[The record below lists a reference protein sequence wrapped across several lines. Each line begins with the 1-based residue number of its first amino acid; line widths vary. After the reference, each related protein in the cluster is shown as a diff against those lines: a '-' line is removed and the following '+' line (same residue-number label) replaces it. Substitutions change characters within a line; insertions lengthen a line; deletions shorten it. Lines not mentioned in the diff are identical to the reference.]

1 MAVVRTDAKTCGC
14 VTSPGGAFDFRPEP
28 GGTGTRE
35 ETPPQARDTCP
46 SPEPRSPRRASLV
59 DGADG
64 IDVSGRSRRAAFR
77 RGSRRGAFVSDAPSS
92 ALRDARLDP
101 WSALRCDARETAA
114 RGPVVRRDAR
124 CAGQT
129 RVARRLVKP
138 RAFRFWS
145 TQNEAHHVLGSK
157 SEKYREIVP
166 RPEERRR
173 NSAPPRRFIVGRWR
187 KSAGSR
193 FRAMAEPWSVR
204 RARDAGEAFR
214 PARKAAWEDHDDDA
228 SPASRDGRSAERSRR
243 AASAAPAPRLGP
255 IVALVTRR
263 DRVQHVYCKRTNE
276 TVPCVAIRLADDTF
290 DGLRVVLWRA
300 HAAADVGAERRE
312 RRR

>member
-77 RGSRRGAFVSDAPSS
+77 RGRRRGAFVSDAPSS

-114 RGPVVRRDAR
+114 RGPVVRRYAR

-145 TQNEAHHVLGSK
+145 TQNEAHHVRGSSPK
-157 SEKYREIVP
+157 ST
-166 RPEERRR
+166 
-173 NSAPPRRFIVGRWR
+173 A
-187 KSAGSR
+187 KSCR
-193 FRAMAEPWSVR
+193 VQR
-204 RARDAGEAFR
+204 RDAETR
-214 PARKAAWEDHDDDA
+214 HHHDD
-228 SPASRDGRSAERSRR
+228 SS
-243 AASAAPAPRLGP
+243 
-255 IVALVTRR
+255 
-263 DRVQHVYCKRTNE
+263 
-276 TVPCVAIRLADDTF
+276 
-290 DGLRVVLWRA
+290 
-300 HAAADVGAERRE
+300 
-312 RRR
+312 

>member
-64 IDVSGRSRRAAFR
+64 VDVSGRSRRAAFR
-77 RGSRRGAFVSDAPSS
+77 RGRRRGALESDAPSS
-92 ALRDARLDP
+92 ALRDAREDP
-101 WSALRCDARETAA
+101 WSALRCESHETAA

-145 TQNEAHHVLGSK
+145 TQNEAHHVRGSSPK
-157 SEKYREIVP
+157 STAKWCRVQ
-166 RPEERRR
+166 R
-173 NSAPPRRFIVGRWR
+173 
-187 KSAGSR
+187 
-193 FRAMAEPWSVR
+193 
-204 RARDAGEAFR
+204 RDAETR
-214 PARKAAWEDHDDDA
+214 HHHDD
-228 SPASRDGRSAERSRR
+228 S
-243 AASAAPAPRLGP
+243 
-255 IVALVTRR
+255 
-263 DRVQHVYCKRTNE
+263 
-276 TVPCVAIRLADDTF
+276 
-290 DGLRVVLWRA
+290 
-300 HAAADVGAERRE
+300 
-312 RRR
+312 